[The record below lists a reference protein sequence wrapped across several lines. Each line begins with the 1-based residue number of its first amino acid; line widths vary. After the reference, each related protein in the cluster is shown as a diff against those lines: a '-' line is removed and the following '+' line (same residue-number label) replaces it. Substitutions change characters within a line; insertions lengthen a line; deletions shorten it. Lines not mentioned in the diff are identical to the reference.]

1 MEELT
6 KPIEE
11 LSLREVNLHRG
22 QIVTLLTDRAGDVT
36 GLVDM
41 LCILN
46 DRARELDPKECLRND

>member
-36 GLVDM
+36 GLVRYA
-41 LCILN
+41 LHPERQGAGTRPQGVLT
-46 DRARELDPKECLRND
+46 